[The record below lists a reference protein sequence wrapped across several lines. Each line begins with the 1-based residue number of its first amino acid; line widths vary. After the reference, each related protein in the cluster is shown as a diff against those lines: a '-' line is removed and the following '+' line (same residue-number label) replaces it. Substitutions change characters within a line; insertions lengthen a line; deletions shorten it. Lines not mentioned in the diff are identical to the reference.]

1 MKKLIYEILIIVACC
16 WGDGACGEE
25 VWYPGGQKIV
35 LTTAEKL
42 RRSMSKA
49 VVVAEGSF
57 FDTQTDRP
65 LEVLD
70 ETTGMCEL
78 EFHISRRLDSKDVTV
93 APTVRMKLIV
103 YRSLPGSSLTVD
115 DATLAKSRNAE
126 RAINGN
132 IIVFDDYLKTLASI
146 RSSLLKSANYRKEF
160 LLVPITV
167 GGLDSFYRVA
177 DVVVK
182 LRKKYLVFFMRNIF
196 KSDETPMFSTDLDI
210 YDADEPEVAAVL
222 KSLKN

>member
-1 MKKLIYEILIIVACC
+1 MKKFSYEILIIVAWC
-16 WGDGACGEE
+16 WGSGACGEE

-42 RRSMSKA
+42 HRSMSNA

-57 FDTQTDRP
+57 FDTQPGRP

-70 ETTGMCEL
+70 ETTGMCDL
-78 EFHISRRLDSKDVTV
+78 EFHIARRLDSKGVTV
-93 APTVRMKLIV
+93 APRVRMKLVV
-103 YRSLPGSSLTVD
+103 YRPLPGSSSTVD
-115 DATLAKSRNAE
+115 DATLAQSRNAE

-132 IIVFDDYLKTLASI
+132 VVVFDDYLKTLASI

-160 LLVPITV
+160 FLVPITV
-167 GGLDSFYRVA
+167 GGLDSSYRVA
-177 DVVVK
+177 DVVVQ
-182 LRKKYLVFFMRNIF
+182 LRKKYLVFFMRNIL
-196 KSDETPMFSTDLDI
+196 KTDGAPLFSTDLDI
-210 YDADEPEVAAVL
+210 YDADEPEVTAVL